1 LIASLNVFISA
12 AIRTGNEPKL
22 KDLLSHFKEFIDS
35 HDADGNTL
43 LIIGV
48 INVQV
53 TLVRML
59 LDEGADVN
67 APDSKGMTALH
78 YAGTYIF
85 WCWDALMNGFV
96 WVVCLQEEA
105 GRELGKGREREK
117 WEEEEREK
125 GG

>member
-1 LIASLNVFISA
+1 MIFKALLICFVA

-35 HDADGNTL
+35 HDTDGNTL

-48 INVQV
+48 INTQV
-53 TLVRML
+53 NMVKML

-78 YAGTYIF
+78 YAGI
-85 WCWDALMNGFV
+85 
-96 WVVCLQEEA
+96 
-105 GRELGKGREREK
+105 
-117 WEEEEREK
+117 
-125 GG
+125 